1 MQFHIHVYYHLDQQ
15 IESRLVRIETN
26 IDRILKTLEDKMS
39 ALDDKLAQVLATVTA
54 TTDKVDSLVAY
65 QAGLKQQLADALAAA
80 GQQLTPE
87 QSAVFDQVFALQK
100 READAIDTALAAN
113 TPPA

>member
-1 MQFHIHVYYHLDQQ
+1 MQIHLHHYHHLDQQ
-15 IESRLVRIETN
+15 IENRLVRIETN
-26 IDRILKTLEDKMS
+26 LDRILKALEDKMS
-39 ALDDKLAQVLATVTA
+39 ALDDKLAQVLSTVTE
-54 TTDKVDSLVAY
+54 TTNKVDSLIAY

-80 GQQLTPE
+80 GQQLTPA